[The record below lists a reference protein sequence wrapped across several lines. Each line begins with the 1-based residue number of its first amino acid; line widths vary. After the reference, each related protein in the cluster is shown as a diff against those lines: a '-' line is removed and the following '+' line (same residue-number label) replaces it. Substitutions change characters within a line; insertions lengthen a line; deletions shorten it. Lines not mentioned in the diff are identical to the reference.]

1 VEEREL
7 IKRLKKGLPEA
18 QEEFVCIYQ
27 VQVANFLRRLLR
39 DDDLAAEITQ
49 QTMILACR
57 KLQTFRQVSS
67 LKTWLYRIAI
77 NQSGSHWRQVKRRG
91 EVDFETS
98 CAEITTDSPM
108 KDIINKQKGEKL
120 RQAIES
126 LPSKQ
131 RLALTLRFY
140 EGLSFKEV
148 AKSMGGT
155 LNSAKVNHYHALRRL
170 RELLGDKKDEL

>member
-1 VEEREL
+1 MEEREL
-7 IKRLKKGLPEA
+7 IKKLKKGLPEA
-18 QEEFVCIYQ
+18 QEEFVRIYQ

-77 NQSGSHWRQVKRRG
+77 NQSSSHWRQVKRRR

-98 CAEITTDSPM
+98 HEKIATDSPLE
-108 KDIINKQKGEKL
+108 DIINKQKREKIG
-120 RQAIES
+120 QAIKN

-155 LNSAKVNHYHALRRL
+155 VNSAKVNHFHALRQL